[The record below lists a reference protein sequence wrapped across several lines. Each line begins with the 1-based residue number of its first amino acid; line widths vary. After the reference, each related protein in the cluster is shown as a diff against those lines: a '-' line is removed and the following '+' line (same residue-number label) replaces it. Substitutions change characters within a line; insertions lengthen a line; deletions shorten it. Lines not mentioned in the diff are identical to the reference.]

1 MHILITADTL
11 GGVWNYTRELV
22 TGLHARG
29 HRITL
34 VSFGDI
40 PTAEQAEWITALRN
54 VDFRPTA
61 FRLEWMQDSEADM
74 ASAASFLLSLI
85 EEVEPDLLHFSQ
97 FYFGNLECDVPRIVV
112 AHSDV
117 VTWWQAVHGKQ
128 PPAGQWMTSYRAA
141 VQRAV
146 RGADS
151 IVAPSNWMLDVFQ
164 ETHGTARRAA
174 VIYNGRTPAWFNPY
188 AAKKNY
194 ALSVG
199 RIWDLG
205 KNSVLLSRIS
215 APLPVY
221 LAGNDRD
228 PSGGPDGPLTL
239 DSSSITFKGPQDSK
253 QLQDLYANAAIYIAT
268 SQYEPFGLAPLE
280 AAFSR
285 CAIVASD
292 IPSLR
297 EIWGDAAIY
306 FRNNDAIHL
315 QETLETLVQNPGR
328 ITAGAGRAFRRAM
341 QYYSSSKMVDDYL
354 TLYRKLVPAEV
365 SAA

>member
-1 MHILITADTL
+1 MHILVTADTL

-22 TGLHARG
+22 TGLHSRG

-34 VSFGDI
+34 VSFGNI
-40 PTAEQAEWITALRN
+40 PTTEQAEWIAALTN

-61 FRLEWMQDSEADM
+61 FRLEWMQDSEADL
-74 ASAASFLLSLI
+74 ASAAAFLASVI
-85 EEVEPDLLHFSQ
+85 DEVEPDLLHLSQ
-97 FYFGNLECDVPRIVV
+97 YYFGDLECGVPRIVV

-117 VTWWQAVHGKQ
+117 VTWWMAVHGKQ
-128 PPAGQWMTSYRAA
+128 PPASSWMTSYRAA

-146 RGADS
+146 RGADVL
-151 IVAPSNWMLDVFQ
+151 VAPSNWMLDAFQ
-164 ETHGTARRAA
+164 ELHGSAANVA
-174 VIYNGRTPAWFNPY
+174 VIYNGRSPAWFNPY
-188 AAKKNY
+188 AAKKSY

-205 KNSVLLSRIS
+205 KNSVLLSRIAS
-215 APLPVY
+215 PVPVY
-221 LAGNDRD
+221 LAGSDQD
-228 PSGGPDGPLTL
+228 PSGGPDGPLA
-239 DSSSITFKGPQDSK
+239 SGSGSITFKGPQDSK
-253 QLQDLYANAAIYIAT
+253 QLQELYANAAVYVAT

-280 AAFSR
+280 AALSR

-306 FRNNDAIHL
+306 FRNNDAISL
-315 QETLETLVQNPGR
+315 QESLEDLAKNPGR
-328 ITAGAGRAFRRAM
+328 ITAAAGKAYRRAM
-341 QYYSSSKMVDDYL
+341 RYYTSKKMTDDYL
-354 TLYRKLVPAEV
+354 NLYRSLVPAEV

>member
-1 MHILITADTL
+1 MHILVTADTL

-29 HRITL
+29 HRVTL

-40 PTAEQAEWITALRN
+40 PTAAQTEWITALQN

-61 FRLEWMQDSEADM
+61 FRLEWMQDSDADL
-74 ASAASFLLSLI
+74 AAAAAFLLALN
-85 EEVEPDLLHFSQ
+85 EEVDPDMLHFSQ
-97 FYFGNLECDVPRIVV
+97 FYFGNIPCDIPRIVV

-128 PPAGQWMTSYRAA
+128 PPPSAWMASYRAA

-146 RGADS
+146 RGADVV
-151 IVAPSNWMLDVFQ
+151 VAPSNWMLDAFQ
-164 ETHGTARRAA
+164 EVHGTVKRAA

-188 AAKKNY
+188 AAKRGY

-199 RIWDLG
+199 RLWDLG
-205 KNSVLLSRIS
+205 KNSVLLSRIAS
-215 APLPVY
+215 PLPVSV
-221 LAGNDRD
+221 AGSDRD
-228 PSGGPDGPLTL
+228 PSGGPDGPLAAGNSAL
-239 DSSSITFKGPQDSK
+239 TFKGPQDSRR
-253 QLQDLYANAAIYIAT
+253 LQELYANAAIYIAT
-268 SQYEPFGLAPLE
+268 SQYEPFGLAPVE
-280 AAFSR
+280 AALSR

-292 IPSLR
+292 IPSLA

-306 FRNNDAIHL
+306 FRNNDALSL
-315 QETLETLVQNPGR
+315 QETLDDLVSNPGR
-328 ITAGAGRAFRRAM
+328 VTAAAGRAYRRAM
-341 QYYSSSKMVDDYL
+341 QYYTSSRMVDDYL
-354 TLYRKLVPAEV
+354 SLYRSLVPAEL

>member
-1 MHILITADTL
+1 MHILVTADTL
-11 GGVWNYTRELV
+11 GGVWNYARELV
-22 TGLHARG
+22 TGLHTRG

-40 PTAEQAEWITALRN
+40 PTAEQAEWIAALQN

-61 FRLEWMQDSEADM
+61 FRLEWMQDSDADLV
-74 ASAASFLLSLI
+74 SAAAFLLSLVN
-85 EEVEPDLLHFSQ
+85 EVKPDLLHFSQ
-97 FYFGNLECDVPRIVV
+97 FYFGDLGLDVPRIVV

-117 VTWWQAVHGKQ
+117 VTWWQAVHGKH
-128 PPAGQWMTSYRAA
+128 PPRGSWMTSYCAA

-146 RGADS
+146 RGADVL
-151 IVAPSNWMLDVFQ
+151 VAPSTWMLEAFQ
-164 ETHGTARRAA
+164 EAHGTAKRAT

-188 AAKKNY
+188 ASKKNH

-205 KNSVLLSRIS
+205 KNSVLLSRVAS
-215 APLPVY
+215 PLPIY

-228 PSGGPDGPLTL
+228 PSAGPDGPLTPER
-239 DSSSITFKGPQDSK
+239 SAITFKGPQDSR
-253 QLQDLYANAAIYIAT
+253 QLQELYANAAIYIAT

-280 AAFSR
+280 AALSR

-297 EIWGDAAIY
+297 EVWGDAAIY
-306 FRNNDAIHL
+306 FRSNDAISL
-315 QETLETLVQNPGR
+315 QETLDDLVKNPGR
-328 ITAGAGRAFRRAM
+328 ITAGAGKAYRRAM
-341 QYYSSSKMVDDYL
+341 HYYTSTKMTQDYIA
-354 TLYRKLVPAEV
+354 LYQSLLPAEA